1 VRVEQDLVHAG
12 FLLALNAL
20 ASLIIGAGIVFA
32 QVFSSGAVLVPA
44 NAAFFIHYL
53 RVIAVPGLRAC
64 R

>member
-1 VRVEQDLVHAG
+1 VQVEQDLVHAG
-12 FLLALNAL
+12 SPLAPNTL
-20 ASLIIGAGIVFA
+20 ARLIVGAGIVFA